1 MEQENKIVE
10 ETQKEQAIADNA
22 TEIKT
27 EQQTEN
33 PNEINWRKFR
43 EQREIERKAKEEAER
58 NAAKSAAEAAALK
71 KAMEALLENEKRP
84 AQASYQDDDQDDNHA
99 DSIRKEVA
107 KALELERQ
115 KQQIEQ
121 AERERKEFPQKLV
134 SVFPDFDQVCNSE
147 NLDYLEY
154 HYPEVAAGFKHMP
167 DNFDKWQ
174 NIYKAVKRFIPN
186 ADSKKDEKRMEK
198 NLNKPQSASL
208 SGMTATGD
216 VAPSKGLDE
225 ERRKANWSRMQ
236 RVMRSVK

>member
-10 ETQKEQAIADNA
+10 ETKKEQVASETAAD
-22 TEIKT
+22 TKSEIT
-27 EQQTEN
+27 PEN
-33 PNEINWRKFR
+33 EVNWRKFR
-43 EQREIERKAKEEAER
+43 EQREVERKAKEEAER

-84 AQASYQDDDQDDNHA
+84 VQRDDETDDNSDDDR
-99 DSIRKEVA
+99 IRKEVA
-107 KALELERQ
+107 RVLAEKE
-115 KQQIEQ
+115 KQQEIERID
-121 AERERKEFPQKLV
+121 RERREFPQKLV

-236 RVMRSVK
+236 RVMRGVK

>member
-10 ETQKEQAIADNA
+10 ETKKEQVASETVAD
-22 TEIKT
+22 TKSEIT
-27 EQQTEN
+27 PEN
-33 PNEINWRKFR
+33 EVNWRKFR
-43 EQREIERKAKEEAER
+43 EQREVERKAKEEAER

-84 AQASYQDDDQDDNHA
+84 VQRDDETDDNSDDDR
-99 DSIRKEVA
+99 IRKEVA
-107 KALELERQ
+107 RVLAEKE
-115 KQQIEQ
+115 KQQEIERID
-121 AERERKEFPQKLV
+121 RERREFPQKLV

-236 RVMRSVK
+236 RVMRGVK

>member
-10 ETQKEQAIADNA
+10 ETKKEQVA
-22 TEIKT
+22 TDTVTDTKL
-27 EQQTEN
+27 EQPEN

-43 EQREIERKAKEEAER
+43 EQREIMRKAKEEAER

-71 KAMEALLENEKRP
+71 KAMEALLENEKKP
-84 AQASYQDDDQDDNHA
+84 AHSDDDSDDS
-99 DSIRKEVA
+99 DDDRIRREVA
-107 KALELERQ
+107 RVLAEKE
-115 KQQIEQ
+115 KQQEIERI
-121 AERERKEFPQKLV
+121 ERERREFPQKLV

-198 NLNKPQSASL
+198 NLSKPQSASI

-225 ERRKANWSRMQ
+225 QRRKDNWARMQ

>member
-10 ETQKEQAIADNA
+10 ETKKEQVA
-22 TEIKT
+22 TESTQEVKA
-27 EQQTEN
+27 EHAEN

-84 AQASYQDDDQDDNHA
+84 SQRDDDIDD
-99 DSIRKEVA
+99 DSDDDRIRKEVA
-107 KALELERQ
+107 KALDLERQ

-174 NIYKAVKRFIPN
+174 NIYKSVKRFIPN
-186 ADSKKDEKRMEK
+186 ADSKKDEKRIEK

-236 RVMRSVK
+236 KVMRGTK

>member
-1 MEQENKIVE
+1 MDQDNKIVE
-10 ETQKEQAIADNA
+10 ETQKEQVIADNT
-22 TEIKT
+22 TETKT
-27 EQQTEN
+27 EQQPEN

-84 AQASYQDDDQDDNHA
+84 AQRDDSDDDSDD
-99 DSIRKEVA
+99 DRIRKEVA

-167 DNFDKWQ
+167 DNFEKWQ

-186 ADSKKDEKRMEK
+186 ADSKKDEKRIEK
-198 NLNKPQSASL
+198 NLSKPQSASL

-225 ERRKANWSRMQ
+225 QRRKDNWQRMT
-236 RVMRSVK
+236 RVMRGIR